1 MIRRVLAAL
10 VAALVL
16 PLTAIASP
24 AASAAEVRVITLPI
38 APAGVDA
45 VHWSDTFGACRSGCS
60 RSHMGVD
67 MMGPKMTPLV
77 AVADGVVSWMRH
89 DPTSGNNINIT
100 DADGWTYHYVHLNND
115 TPGTDDGANNFE
127 FAFAPGMARGVTVK
141 AGQLIGY
148 MGDSGNA
155 ESSGSHL
162 HFEISGP
169 DDVNINPTPSVDA
182 ALQRL
187 LTGSAIDNLGLDN
200 IEGIDTAA
208 QFAAFA
214 NQLSVALIGRG
225 LSQSEQT
232 QLAADIA
239 SKGLGGALEGWVNVN
254 SRAASIDRL
263 YRAFFLRLPDAGGL
277 RYWIELKANGNDLA
291 DLADVFAAS
300 PEYQIRYPDMSFGDF
315 LDQLYREVLNREPD
329 VGGRD
334 YWLEMLRLGRVTR
347 GSIVVQFTES
357 EELMG
362 ITGVRSEAISLF
374 NLFDGRIPSEA
385 EVSAWVNLRKTMSL
399 ADAIDHQFDL
409 ADL

>member
-1 MIRRVLAAL
+1 MVRRVLVAL

-16 PLTAIASP
+16 PITAIASP
-24 AASAAEVRVITLPI
+24 VAAAEVRDITLPI
-38 APAGVDA
+38 APEGVDD
-45 VHWSDTFGACRSGCS
+45 VHWTDTFGACRSGCS

-89 DPTSGNNINIT
+89 DDVKGNNIDIT
-100 DADGWTYHYVHLNND
+100 DADGWTYSYVHLNND
-115 TPGTDDGANNFE
+115 TPGTDDGANDFE
-127 FAFAPGMARGVTVK
+127 FAFAPGMAQGVTVT

-148 MGDSGNA
+148 IGDSGNA
-155 ESSGSHL
+155 ESTGSHV
-162 HFEISGP
+162 HFEIVGP
-169 DDVNINPTPSVDA
+169 GSVNINPTPSVDA

-187 LTGSAIDNLGLDN
+187 LTGVAIDDLGLDA
-200 IEGIDTAA
+200 IEGIDTPA

-225 LSQSEQT
+225 LSQDEQA

-239 SKGLGGALEGWVNVN
+239 SQGLGGALEGWVDVN

-263 YRAFFLRLPDAGGL
+263 YRAFFLLPDAGGL

-291 DLADVFAAS
+291 DLADVFATS
-300 PEYQIRYPDMSFGDF
+300 PEYQSRYPDMSFGDF
-315 LDQLYREVLNREPD
+315 LDQLYREVLHREPD

-334 YWLEMLRLGRVTR
+334 YWLEMLERGRVTR

-374 NLFDGRIPSEA
+374 NLFDGRIPSES
-385 EVSAWVNLRKTMSL
+385 EVSDWVNLRKSMSL
-399 ADAIDHQFDL
+399 ADAIDQQFDL
-409 ADL
+409 ANL